1 LGLFGWDADV
11 SGAGRNNCLQRGA
24 IAGLVNAAL
33 TRHRYRRAQ
42 IPISMLRYLLGGCVT
57 ATAINKKNLLGLADR
72 PGNDIRARLL
82 LALTALYV
90 ERATHTEEEK
100 RQYAELAQR
109 LIDVVDETTR
119 TAVAG
124 VLREHPTAPIE
135 ISRRLSQN
143 AAPSAIPA
151 TSGSARVPAL
161 DMAPAPQAAASPY
174 DALDPAEW
182 GEAFFAATAPAR
194 RSLLALI
201 AKQCEG
207 QNAEP
212 VPDIARADYE
222 RLDAAALQGR
232 IGEFIRE
239 FARLLDLPRGLYE
252 RIINDASG
260 EPIVVAAMAVH
271 LPIAVLQRLLLL
283 VNPAVGHSV
292 ERVFDLTDLAYD
304 LDRAA
309 AIRLLSSWRD
319 KARREEP
326 ASPPAVASTD
336 AAARERP
343 PAGLRARFGA
353 LSERIGERGVTSRS
367 DRESVARHDL
377 RSR

>member
-1 LGLFGWDADV
+1 MGD
-11 SGAGRNNCLQRGA
+11 
-24 IAGLVNAAL
+24 
-33 TRHRYRRAQ
+33 
-42 IPISMLRYLLGGCVT
+42 CVT

-119 TAVAG
+119 AAVAG
-124 VLREHPTAPIE
+124 ILREHPTAPIE
-135 ISRRLSQN
+135 ISERLSQN
-143 AAPSAIPA
+143 ASPGAEPA
-151 TSGSARVPAL
+151 TAGSAPFATV
-161 DMAPAPQAAASPY
+161 DMAPTPEAAACAH

-182 GEAFFAATAPAR
+182 GEAFFAATTAAR

-201 AKQCEG
+201 AKASEG
-207 QNAEP
+207 SRESVQ
-212 VPDIARADYE
+212 DIAQADYE

-239 FARLLDLPRGLYE
+239 FERLLELPRGLCQ
-252 RIINDASG
+252 RIINDPSG
-260 EPIVVAAMAVH
+260 EPIVVAAKAVH
-271 LPIAVLQRLLLL
+271 MPIAVLQRLLLL

-292 ERVFDLTDLAYD
+292 ERVFDLTNLAYD
-304 LDRAA
+304 LDRGT
-309 AIRLLSSWRD
+309 AIRLLSAWRD
-319 KARREEP
+319 KARHDE
-326 ASPPAVASTD
+326 AVSPPAVGSG
-336 AAARERP
+336 AAAERDRP

-353 LSERIGERGVTSRS
+353 LSERIGDRSVTSRS
-367 DRESVARHDL
+367 DRESAARHDL

>member
-1 LGLFGWDADV
+1 
-11 SGAGRNNCLQRGA
+11 
-24 IAGLVNAAL
+24 
-33 TRHRYRRAQ
+33 
-42 IPISMLRYLLGGCVT
+42 VT

-143 AAPSAIPA
+143 AVPSAVPA
-151 TSGSARVPAL
+151 AAGSARIAAV
-161 DMAPAPQAAASPY
+161 DMAPQAAASPY

-201 AKQCEG
+201 AKRCEG

-212 VPDIARADYE
+212 VQDIARADYE

-239 FARLLDLPRGLYE
+239 FARLLDLPRGLCE

-260 EPIVVAAMAVH
+260 EPVVVAAIAVH
-271 LPIAVLQRLLLL
+271 MPIAVLQRLLLL

-292 ERVFDLTDLAYD
+292 ERVFDLTNLAYD
-304 LDRAA
+304 LDRGA

-326 ASPPAVASTD
+326 ASAAASAD
-336 AAARERP
+336 AAERDRP

-353 LSERIGERGVTSRS
+353 LSERIGDRGVTSRS
-367 DRESVARHDL
+367 DRESAARHDL